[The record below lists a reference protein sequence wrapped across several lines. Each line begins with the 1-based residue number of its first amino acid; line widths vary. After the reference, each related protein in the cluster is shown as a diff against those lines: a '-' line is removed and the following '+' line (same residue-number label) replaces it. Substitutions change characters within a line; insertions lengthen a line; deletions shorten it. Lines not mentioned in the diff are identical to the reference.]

1 MLFVYELIILCLEL
15 ERFKTELNNI
25 ERHTPITIIE
35 IVRFASSSSS
45 YACSARTAH
54 TRATR

>member
-1 MLFVYELIILCLEL
+1 MLFVDELIILCLEL

-25 ERHTPITIIE
+25 ERHTPITIIQ
-35 IVRFASSSSS
+35 IVRFASGSS